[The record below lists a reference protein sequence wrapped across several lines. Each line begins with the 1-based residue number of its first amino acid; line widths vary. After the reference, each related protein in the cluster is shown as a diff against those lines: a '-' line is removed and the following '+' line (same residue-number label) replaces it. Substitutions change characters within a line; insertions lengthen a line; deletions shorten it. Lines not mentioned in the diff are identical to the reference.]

1 MKLTFITFQ
10 HVTEAIKNLLAN
22 KQLSPDGKV
31 SHGLISATWAAL
43 HEGYWG
49 QKYEGADAA
58 KAIANLRK
66 LCMAEA
72 VALPADASAGE
83 FLEETLRKDDSFD
96 SIRSRVMDAIN
107 ANIRAGIDMDADG
120 DGVEDVREYAYAWC
134 QDIFPGVVVY
144 SMNGKLFQCDYTV
157 ASDDSITLGTPEP
170 VEMAYQPAT
179 TSAEEGDRS
188 TRARALAVECDVLEE
203 SAYDAA
209 KGELTVTIIKP
220 GFSKNSTK
228 GRKRFYPAETL
239 RESVPVFKGAKM
251 FADHATEAEDKV
263 RPEGSIRNWVAN
275 VTETWAESDGT
286 VKGRATVID
295 PPFKAK
301 LDRLK
306 EAGLL
311 NEMGVSVRI
320 AGAWSPA
327 EIEGQE
333 AARIDEIVS
342 ARSVDFVTYAGAGGR
357 VEQMESASS
366 DEYDI
371 DLIDEAQLRRRRPDL
386 VALIESSAH
395 QERNTM
401 KSLEVQLQEAT
412 TELAATRQKLQAA
425 ETQIAESAK
434 TAQKATAQTELAKL
448 LAESKLPD
456 AAQNRIRAQFKDAV
470 AVDGMKEAIDAER
483 EYIKSFANPTRVT
496 NLGKENNGTNADA
509 AADARK
515 SMKESFMKSGMS
527 EKEAELAAAGR

>member
-1 MKLTFITFQ
+1 MQLTFITFQ
-10 HVTEAIKNLLAN
+10 HVTEAIKNLVAN

-31 SHGLISATWAAL
+31 SRGLISATWAAL
-43 HEGYWG
+43 HEGYRG
-49 QKYEGADAA
+49 QKYDGADAG

-66 LCMAEA
+66 AFLAEA
-72 VALPADASAGE
+72 VALPADGSDGE
-83 FLEETLRKDDSFD
+83 FLEEALRKDDSFD
-96 SIRSRVMDAIN
+96 SIRSRVMDQIN
-107 ANIRAGIDMDADG
+107 SNIRAGIDMDADG
-120 DGVEDVREYAYAWC
+120 DGPQDAIEYASAWC

-144 SMNGKLFQCDYTV
+144 SMNGKLLQCDYTIG
-157 ASDDSITLGTPEP
+157 SDDSVTLGMPEP

-188 TRARALAVECDVLEE
+188 TPARAMAVECDVLEE
-203 SAYDAA
+203 SSYDAA
-209 KGELTVTIIKP
+209 KGELTVTIIRP

-239 RESVPVFKGAKM
+239 RESAPVFKGAKM
-251 FADHATEAEDKV
+251 FADHATEAEDKA

-275 VTETWAESDGT
+275 VSETWAESDGT

-342 ARSVDFVTYAGAGGR
+342 ARSVDFVTYAGAGGH
-357 VEQMESASS
+357 VEAMEA
-366 DEYDI
+366 EHEEFDI
-371 DLIDEAQLRRRRPDL
+371 DLIDEAQLRARRPDL

-401 KSLEVQLQEAT
+401 KSLETQLQEAT
-412 TELAATRQKLQAA
+412 TELAAAKQKLQAA
-425 ETQIAESAK
+425 EAQIADSEKA
-434 TAQKATAQTELAKL
+434 AQKANAQTELAKL

-456 AAQNRIRAQFKDAV
+456 AAQNRIRAQFKDSV
-470 AVDGMKEAIDAER
+470 AVEGMKEAIEAER